1 MNFLKFFSL
10 VFLVVCMNVHA
21 KNIDEFKV
29 DAEHVVQAF
38 CGNDNA
44 ITFHLIR
51 NGKRVFSVRSEDAFC
66 GEDEGNILYADH
78 YGRKAIYGSYTKLT
92 VTTGSR
98 NIYIIDTT
106 ASKIILAGS
115 LPVMAEEQSDGTF
128 LYEAI
133 VINSKIKEIYSF
145 TDDNKIINRKSTM
158 LVFEGNVCIRKSDL
172 GVYVDSNCDDGIAA
186 SRRSPV
192 CVERNFDDPPKI
204 ISLNECDIKKEEV
217 SDISE

>member
-10 VFLVVCMNVHA
+10 VFLVASANVHA

-29 DAEHVVQAF
+29 DAEHVVQVF
-38 CGNDNA
+38 CDNY
-44 ITFHLIR
+44 ITFHLVK
-51 NGKRVFSVRSEDAFC
+51 NGKKVFSLSSEESC
-66 GEDEGNILYADH
+66 DETRVSFDDNL
-78 YGRKAIYGSYTKLT
+78 YGRKVIYIPPPVGATPATASE
-92 VTTGSR
+92 S
-98 NIYIIDTT
+98 IYIIDTT

-172 GVYVDSNCDDGIAA
+172 GVYVDSNCDGGIAA
-186 SRRSPV
+186 SQSAPV
-192 CVERNFDDPPKI
+192 CVERYHDLPPKI